1 MINKKKIDL
10 SEVDNSLDLELLP
23 VEIDHIVVNPDKRV
37 YVVLAN
43 EDRQNGVELNPFE
56 ASHLSFVHKGLH
68 KNSHIQT
75 MHQLYVK
82 TLEQIKTK
90 IESVVIESKVGDV
103 IYCSLKMVD
112 SNHNRFF
119 TIVSLADGL
128 ILSKI
133 AESPIHVIGN
143 VWDDMDPI
151 DEWDYED
158 YILDFE
164 DEEDDDIQ

>member
-1 MINKKKIDL
+1 MTNKKNFDL
-10 SEVDNSLDLELLP
+10 SGLDDSMDLELLT
-23 VEIDHIVVNPDKRV
+23 VEIDHIVINPDRTV
-37 YVVLAN
+37 YVVLTD
-43 EDRQNGVELNPFE
+43 EERKNGIELNPFE

-75 MHQLYVK
+75 LHQLYVK
-82 TLEQIKTK
+82 TLEQIDSK

-103 IYCSLKMVD
+103 IYCSIKIVD
-112 SNHNRFF
+112 KNHNRFF

-133 AESPIHVIGN
+133 AESPIHVISK
-143 VWDDMDPI
+143 VWTDMDQI

-158 YILDFE
+158 FILDFDEDDE
-164 DEEDDDIQ
+164 DED

>member
-112 SNHNRFF
+112 SSHNRFF

-164 DEEDDDIQ
+164 EDDDEDIQ

>member
-1 MINKKKIDL
+1 MKEKKLDL
-10 SEVDNSLDLELLP
+10 SNVNDSLDLELLP

-82 TLEQIKTK
+82 TLDVINSK
-90 IESVVIESKVGDV
+90 IEDVVIESKVGDV
-103 IYCSLKMVD
+103 IYCSVKIVD
-112 SNHNRFF
+112 ANHNRYF

-133 AESPIHVIGN
+133 TESPIHVISN
-143 VWDDMDPI
+143 VWSDMDPI

-158 YILDFE
+158 YILDFDD

>member
-10 SEVDNSLDLELLP
+10 SEIDNSLNLELLP

-82 TLEQIKTK
+82 TLDQIKTK
-90 IESVVIESKVGDV
+90 IESVIIESKVGDV

-143 VWDDMDPI
+143 VWEDMDPI

-164 DEEDDDIQ
+164 DEDDEDIQ

>member
-10 SEVDNSLDLELLP
+10 SEIDNSLDLELLP

-75 MHQLYVK
+75 MHQLYIK

>member
-1 MINKKKIDL
+1 MTNKKNFDL
-10 SEVDNSLDLELLP
+10 SGLDDSMDLELLP

-37 YVVLAN
+37 YVVLTD
-43 EDRQNGVELNPFE
+43 EERQNGVELNSFE

-75 MHQLYVK
+75 LHQLYVK
-82 TLEQIKTK
+82 TLDQINSK

-103 IYCSLKMVD
+103 IYCSIKIVD
-112 SNHNRFF
+112 KNHNRFF

-133 AESPIHVIGN
+133 SESPIHVVSN
-143 VWDDMDPI
+143 VWTDMDPI

-158 YILDFE
+158 YILDF
-164 DEEDDDIQ
+164 DEDDDEDE

>member
-10 SEVDNSLDLELLP
+10 SEVYDSLNLELLP

-133 AESPIHVIGN
+133 AESPIHVIEN

>member
-10 SEVDNSLDLELLP
+10 SEIDNSLDLELLP

-158 YILDFE
+158 YILDFDE
-164 DEEDDDIQ
+164 DDEEGEQ

>member
-1 MINKKKIDL
+1 MTNKKNFDL
-10 SEVDNSLDLELLP
+10 SGLDDSMDLELLT
-23 VEIDHIVVNPDKRV
+23 VEIDHIVINPDRTV
-37 YVVLAN
+37 YVVLTD
-43 EDRQNGVELNPFE
+43 EERKNGVELNPFE

-75 MHQLYVK
+75 LHQLYVK
-82 TLEQIKTK
+82 TLEQIDSK

-103 IYCSLKMVD
+103 IYCSIKIVD
-112 SNHNRFF
+112 RNHNRIF

-133 AESPIHVIGN
+133 AESPIHVISK
-143 VWDDMDPI
+143 VWTDMDPI

-158 YILDFE
+158 FILDFDEDDE
-164 DEEDDDIQ
+164 DED

>member
-10 SEVDNSLDLELLP
+10 SEVDDSLNLELLP

-82 TLEQIKTK
+82 TLDQIKTK
-90 IESVVIESKVGDV
+90 IENVVIESKVGDV
-103 IYCSLKMVD
+103 IYCSIKLVD
-112 SNHNRFF
+112 SNYNRFF

-128 ILSKI
+128 ILAKI

-143 VWDDMDPI
+143 VWEDMDPI

-164 DEEDDDIQ
+164 DDDDDDIQ

>member
-158 YILDFE
+158 YILDFDE
-164 DEEDDDIQ
+164 DDEEGEQ

>member
-10 SEVDNSLDLELLP
+10 SEIDNSLDLELLP

-82 TLEQIKTK
+82 TLDQIKTK

-103 IYCSLKMVD
+103 IYCSLKIVD

-143 VWDDMDPI
+143 VWDEMDPI

-158 YILDFE
+158 YILDFDE
-164 DEEDDDIQ
+164 DDEEGEQ

>member
-1 MINKKKIDL
+1 MNNKKKIILSDL
-10 SEVDNSLDLELLP
+10 DQSSNFELLP

-37 YVVLAN
+37 YVVLVN

-82 TLEQIKTK
+82 TLEQIRTK
-90 IESVVIESKVGDV
+90 IENVVIESKVGDV
-103 IYCSLKMVD
+103 IYCSVKLVD
-112 SNHNRFF
+112 INHNRFF

-133 AESPIHVIGN
+133 AESPIQVVGN

-164 DEEDDDIQ
+164 NDDEDEE

>member
-10 SEVDNSLDLELLP
+10 SEIDNSLDLELLP

-112 SNHNRFF
+112 SSHNRFF

-133 AESPIHVIGN
+133 AESPIQVIGN